1 MHGSPSKKKDTH
13 PMYYTHDMPVMVID
27 APLNQ
32 KS

>member
-13 PMYYTHDMPVMVID
+13 PMYYSHDMPVMVID